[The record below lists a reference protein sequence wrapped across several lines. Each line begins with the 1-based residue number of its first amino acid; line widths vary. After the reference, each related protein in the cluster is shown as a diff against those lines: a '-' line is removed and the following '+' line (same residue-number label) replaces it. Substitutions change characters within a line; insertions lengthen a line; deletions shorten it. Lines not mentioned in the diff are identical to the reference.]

1 MSVEFAFSHMIIIN
15 YHMFIM
21 MFITLFF
28 LIFSCSTGCLQ
39 SKPISI

>member
-21 MFITLFF
+21 MFITVAAGD
-28 LIFSCSTGCLQ
+28 SRAN
-39 SKPISI
+39 